1 MHYEY
6 VYKSN
11 RFESKRHRRTQKSF
25 KGIIFL
31 VALLIFGYYLSG
43 FVLQLARNKNE
54 VTIASPL
61 TEPVTASIDTI
72 KEVVAPSKLPD
83 VVKRSLSGTQGIY
96 AVYIKNL
103 QTGEV
108 YAANENRIFDSA
120 SLYKLWV
127 MATSYQIIESG
138 KLNPDTVLDR
148 SIPDLNKKFDIA
160 SESAELQEGQFNME
174 VKNAL
179 KQMITIS
186 HNYAAMALTEKI
198 GLSNVNKF
206 LKNEQFMKSHVGG
219 VPQTT
224 ASDIAKFYEK
234 LYLGELGTKGTTAEM
249 MDLLKKQ
256 QINDRIPKYLPEGT
270 VVGHKTG
277 ELGLVKHDAGI
288 VFTEKGDYII
298 VIMSESKN
306 PAAAA
311 EREALLSKAVYEYF
325 ESKE

>member
-6 VYKSN
+6 VYKTN

-25 KGIIFL
+25 KGIIIL
-31 VALLIFGYYLSG
+31 IGLIIFGYYLSG
-43 FVLQLARNKNE
+43 YILQVVRNKNE

-72 KEVVAPSKLPD
+72 KDVVSPSKLPE
-83 VVKRSLSGTQGIY
+83 VVKKSLAGTQGVY

-103 QTGEV
+103 KTGET
-108 YAANENRIFDSA
+108 YGANENKLFDSA

-138 KLNPDTVLDR
+138 KLDPDTVLDR
-148 SIPDLNKKFDIA
+148 SISYLNDKFDIS

-179 KQMITIS
+179 RQMITIS

-198 GLSNVNKF
+198 GLSNITKF
-206 LKNEQFMKSHVGG
+206 LKNEGFVFSKVGG
-219 VPQTT
+219 TPQTT
-224 ASDIAKFYEK
+224 AKDIALFYEK
-234 LYLGELGTKGTTAEM
+234 LYAGDLGSKGITTEM

-256 QINDRIPKYLPEGT
+256 QLNDRLPKYLPEGT

-288 VFTEKGDYII
+288 VFAPYGDYII
-298 VIMSESKN
+298 VVLSESTN

-325 ESKE
+325 EAQ